1 MGFRVGKLDKDG
13 NNVMDKHTPS
23 SDRALRQAMAYA
35 MNVEQV
41 IKKSSSGLSYRA
53 NTVVPDVF
61 GKWNAK
67 EVKGYKLDMKKAKK
81 LLDDAGYK
89 LQKGWLSDKT

>member
-1 MGFRVGKLDKDG
+1 MRRKAVAAIKAGKFDIMLAQSPQIHNALKKDKDLVQLGKKTYYYSYMGFRVGKLDKDG

-41 IKKSSSGLSYRA
+41 IKKSNSGLS
-53 NTVVPDVF
+53 
-61 GKWNAK
+61 
-67 EVKGYKLDMKKAKK
+67 
-81 LLDDAGYK
+81 
-89 LQKGWLSDKT
+89 